1 VLENVAKSEDV
12 YQEKIT
18 KILANSNDRME
29 VFNQLVEIGLTNE
42 QAVHIIQNFFEQE
55 FLH

>member
-1 VLENVAKSEDV
+1 MLENVAKSEDV